1 MRQKEIDMMQC
12 MMAEIHI
19 MREELAEM
27 REQLAKVTQQ
37 KTMVTMA
44 EACQILAIGRS
55 TMQDLLKRGA
65 VDFAVKNGKKWMF
78 PVQQLRNFQERYS
91 G

>member
-1 MRQKEIDMMQC
+1 
-12 MMAEIHI
+12 
-19 MREELAEM
+19 
-27 REQLAKVTQQ
+27 
-37 KTMVTMA
+37 
-44 EACQILAIGRS
+44 
-55 TMQDLLKRGA
+55 